1 MTKLKI
7 FSIYKNTNTSVLI
20 KNIVFLNY
28 RFYSTDNNTTTSF
41 TTFVPF
47 ISYPNADTKKTDILK
62 DNKDKLGI
70 YR

>member
-20 KNIVFLNY
+20 KNIVSLNY
-28 RFYSTDNNTTTSF
+28 RFYSTDNNITPSCTI
-41 TTFVPF
+41 FVPV
-47 ISYPNADTKKTDILK
+47 ISYPNADTKKTDILQ
-62 DNKDKLGI
+62 DNKDKVGI